1 MHISAIDVRDISAEE
16 QRRFGLSFVGKPADI
31 DKTLSETDFLSLH
44 LHLNNET
51 RHIVDRRRLG
61 LMRSTAF
68 VINVARGALID
79 EEALLAALSEG
90 RLAGAGLDVFG
101 TEPITA
107 DNPLLRLPNVIAT
120 PHFSG
125 GTDGTSRRRADCAAE
140 NVDRIA
146 ASLEPLYRIDKLAPI
161 QT

>member
-1 MHISAIDVRDISAEE
+1 
-16 QRRFGLSFVGKPADI
+16 
-31 DKTLSETDFLSLH
+31 
-44 LHLNNET
+44 
-51 RHIVDRRRLG
+51 
-61 LMRSTAF
+61 
-68 VINVARGALID
+68 
-79 EEALLAALSEG
+79 
-90 RLAGAGLDVFG
+90 LDVFG